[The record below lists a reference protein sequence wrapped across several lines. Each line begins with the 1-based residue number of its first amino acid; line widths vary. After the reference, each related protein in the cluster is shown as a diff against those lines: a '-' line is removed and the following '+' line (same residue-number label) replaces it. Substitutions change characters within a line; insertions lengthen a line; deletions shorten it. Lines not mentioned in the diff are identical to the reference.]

1 MTPSDPVK
9 TRARQVAALRDEI
22 AELVDEL
29 DRRRRE
35 AFDLPLQLRRHP
47 AAAAAAA
54 VVAAIAVG
62 GLVALGVRRRR
73 RRASRLA
80 RAQEVRRALA
90 RLLREPER
98 VGRPPAALEKL
109 ALAAATAAIGALAR
123 RLLQERSL
131 PPAARARAARP
142 RVRAQGG
149 EAAPLA

>member
-1 MTPSDPVK
+1 
-9 TRARQVAALRDEI
+9 VAALRDEI

-35 AFDLPLQLRRHP
+35 AFDLGLQLRRHP

-54 VVAAIAVG
+54 VVAAVAVG

-80 RAQEVRRALA
+80 RAREVRRALA

-98 VGRPPAALEKL
+98 VGRPPAAIEKL

-123 RLLQERSL
+123 RLFLERSR
-131 PPAARARAARP
+131 PPVARP
-142 RVRAQGG
+142 TRPRERAPRDA
-149 EAAPLA
+149 AAPLA